1 MLAVMAEAPAGTA
14 VEEEEE
20 EEDAEREEG
29 EEVKIVYADEIVDAV
44 SLSDDEEIRQQRK

>member
-1 MLAVMAEAPAGTA
+1 MEEAPEGTA
-14 VEEEEE
+14 FEEEEEEE

-44 SLSDDEEIRQQRK
+44 SLSDDEEIRQQRN